1 MQGVLQNLHHKI
13 QTADVDDENDRN
25 QLIKDYAYQN
35 QFHEKKEMENK
46 KRQSMT
52 KTIAK
57 NNKETMSERKA
68 WDLDFQD
75 ERLNDKIGLTKEQ
88 IQMKM

>member
-1 MQGVLQNLHHKI
+1 
-13 QTADVDDENDRN
+13 
-25 QLIKDYAYQN
+25 
-35 QFHEKKEMENK
+35 
-46 KRQSMT
+46 MT

-88 IQMKM
+88 I